1 MRRVFDR
8 GLSGNSHEM
17 TIDDGSSGFGASRV
31 IREYAKL
38 LQANAPVY
46 VALGVLTSVAKGG
59 RPCTRSSDRFLAR
72 HGRPILFVLCCAN
85 LRLSGLNVLIEL
97 RLENYAVIDNLVVEF
112 GHGLNL
118 LTGETGAGKSI
129 LIDALAL
136 LLGEKASSDV
146 IRGGADRAVV
156 AAVFEEEGPD
166 GDALAKILEANGLDE
181 SDDGSLI
188 LRREI
193 ASGGKGRV
201 FVNNQPATVAVLR
214 LLAPHLAVIHA
225 QNESILSFDGAAR
238 LELLDSFAGSRF
250 DTVANAFAAWK
261 RVRTRIDELER
272 GEQDRL
278 RLVDLWIFQKREID
292 EGRLQSGED
301 EKLETE
307 KRVLA
312 NAEKIYNAAM
322 NAFDLLYEGSGST
335 ASSLRAAHKQ
345 IEELARYEPKFQE
358 ALEALQ
364 TARISVEDVG
374 ATVRDYAGGIH
385 ASPEH
390 LAQVEDRLALLE
402 RLKRKY
408 GPTLDEVIQFGADV
422 ARKLSEVENKDEIL
436 RRLRSE
442 LAQAGQDYLS
452 AAQALS
458 KSRTS
463 AARRLER
470 LVEAE
475 VNDLAMKSAFRIE
488 MTTST
493 EESGWTSSGIDQVL
507 YMISTNP
514 GEPLRQ
520 LENIA
525 SGGELSRVM
534 LALKASVESG
544 TESSREREKRS
555 DSSAR
560 RKREKTSQKTLVFDE
575 IDTGIGGRAA
585 EAVGKKLKTLARA
598 HQVLCVT
605 HLPQI
610 ATFGDHHYVI
620 DKKESGGRTKTS
632 IRPVTGEERTEEVA
646 RMLSGAKLT
655 ETSRKHAEQ
664 MIKAN
669 G

>member
-1 MRRVFDR
+1 
-8 GLSGNSHEM
+8 
-17 TIDDGSSGFGASRV
+17 
-31 IREYAKL
+31 
-38 LQANAPVY
+38 
-46 VALGVLTSVAKGG
+46 
-59 RPCTRSSDRFLAR
+59 
-72 HGRPILFVLCCAN
+72 
-85 LRLSGLNVLIEL
+85 VLIEI
-97 RLENYAVIDNLVVEF
+97 RLENYAVIDTLAVEF
-112 GHGLNL
+112 GPGLNL

-129 LIDALAL
+129 LVDALAL
-136 LLGEKASSDV
+136 LLGDKASSEV
-146 IRGGADRAVV
+146 IRTGAERAVV
-156 AAVFEEEGPD
+156 AAVFESEGAAEKPV
-166 GDALAKILEANGLDE
+166 AKILEANGLDE

-193 ASGGKGRV
+193 AAGGKGRV

-214 LLAPHLAVIHA
+214 LLAPHLATIHA
-225 QNESILSFDGAAR
+225 QNESILAFDGPAR
-238 LELLDSFAGSRF
+238 LGLLDTFAGSQLEPV
-250 DTVANAFAAWK
+250 DAAFAEW
-261 RVRTRIDELER
+261 RQIHSRIEELQR
-272 GEQDRL
+272 GEQDKL
-278 RLVDLWIFQKREID
+278 RLVDLWIFQKREI
-292 EGRLQSGED
+292 EEARLQSGED
-301 EKLETE
+301 EQLEGE

-312 NAEKIYNAAM
+312 NAERIYNAAM
-322 NAFDLLYEGSGST
+322 NAFDLLYEGNGST
-335 ASSLRAAHKQ
+335 ASSLRAAQKQ
-345 IEELARYEPKFQE
+345 VEELTRYEPKFQE
-358 ALEALQ
+358 ALAALE

-390 LAQVEDRLALLE
+390 LAQVEDRLALLD

-408 GPTLDEVIQFGADV
+408 GPTLDEVVAFGEDV

-436 RRLRSE
+436 RQLRGE
-442 LAQAGQDYLS
+442 LA
-452 AAQALS
+452 AAATGFLRVARALS
-458 KSRTS
+458 KKRAE
-463 AARRLER
+463 AARKLEK

-475 VNDLAMKSAFRIE
+475 INDLAMKSAFRIE
-488 MTTST
+488 MTSS
-493 EESGWTSSGIDQVL
+493 EEEGNWTGSGIDQVV

-520 LENIA
+520 LEHIA

-534 LALKASVESG
+534 LALKASVEAGDSAVGGKRARREVKVPTLPQKTREGWG
-544 TESSREREKRS
+544 TRDEGGSQVPTSRRGREKWGTQR
-555 DSSAR
+555 
-560 RKREKTSQKTLVFDE
+560 TLVFDE

-585 EAVGKKLKTLARA
+585 EAVGKKLKSLARS

-620 DKKESGGRTKTS
+620 EKKESSGRTRTG
-632 IRPVTGEERTEEVA
+632 IRVVTGEERTEEVA

>member
-1 MRRVFDR
+1 
-8 GLSGNSHEM
+8 
-17 TIDDGSSGFGASRV
+17 
-31 IREYAKL
+31 
-38 LQANAPVY
+38 
-46 VALGVLTSVAKGG
+46 VLV
-59 RPCTRSSDRFLAR
+59 
-72 HGRPILFVLCCAN
+72 
-85 LRLSGLNVLIEL
+85 EL
-97 RLENYAVIDNLVVEF
+97 RLENYAVIDNLAVEF

-136 LLGEKASSDV
+136 LLGDKASSEV
-146 IRGGADRAVV
+146 IRADAERAVV
-156 AAVFEEEGPD
+156 SAVFEVEG
-166 GDALAKILEANGLDE
+166 AAEKSVSKILAGNGLDLDMDKDE
-181 SDDGSLI
+181 SGDGSDVPGSII

-193 ASGGKGRV
+193 AAGGKGRV

-225 QNESILSFDGAAR
+225 QNESILAFDGPAR
-238 LELLDSFAGSRF
+238 LALLD
-250 DTVANAFAAWK
+250 AFTASELEPVETAFSAW
-261 RVRTRIDELER
+261 RQIRSRIDELER

-278 RLVDLWIFQKREID
+278 RLVDLWIFQKREIED
-292 EGRLQSGED
+292 ARLQVGED
-301 EKLETE
+301 EGLETE

-335 ASSLRAAHKQ
+335 ASSLRAAQKQ

-358 ALEALQ
+358 ALASLE

-390 LAQVEDRLALLE
+390 LAQVEDRLALLD

-408 GPTLDEVIQFGADV
+408 GPTLDEVIQFGAEV
-422 ARKLSEVENKDEIL
+422 ARKLAEVENKDEIVKQL
-436 RRLRSE
+436 RAE
-442 LAQAGQDYLS
+442 LARAEKAYLED
-452 AAQALS
+452 ARELS
-458 KSRTS
+458 KKRTD
-463 AARRLER
+463 AGRKLER

-475 VNDLAMKSAFRIE
+475 INDLAMKATFRIGV
-488 MTTST
+488 TTLDDQAN
-493 EESGWTSSGIDQVL
+493 WTSSGIDQIVYL
-507 YMISTNP
+507 IATNT
-514 GEPLRQ
+514 GEPLRP
-520 LENIA
+520 LEHIA

-534 LALKASVESG
+534 LALKASVDAVKVSTPSTSSG
-544 TESSREREKRS
+544 Q
-555 DSSAR
+555 AL
-560 RKREKTSQKTLVFDE
+560 SQKTREGWGNRSRGTRDKKHSQRTMVFDE

-585 EAVGKKLKTLARA
+585 EAVGKKLKALSRTN
-598 HQVLCVT
+598 QVLCVT

-620 DKKESGGRTKTS
+620 EKKESGGRARTS
-632 IRPVTGEERTEEVA
+632 IRAVTGEERTEEVA

-669 G
+669 A

>member
-1 MRRVFDR
+1 
-8 GLSGNSHEM
+8 
-17 TIDDGSSGFGASRV
+17 
-31 IREYAKL
+31 
-38 LQANAPVY
+38 
-46 VALGVLTSVAKGG
+46 
-59 RPCTRSSDRFLAR
+59 
-72 HGRPILFVLCCAN
+72 
-85 LRLSGLNVLIEL
+85 VLIEM

-112 GHGLNL
+112 GQGLNL

-129 LIDALAL
+129 LVDALAL
-136 LLGEKASSDV
+136 LLGDKASSDV
-146 IRGGADRAVV
+146 IRAGAERAVV
-156 AAVFEEEGPD
+156 SAVFEAGGAVEKL
-166 GDALAKILEANGLDE
+166 LAGILEQNGLDE

-188 LRREI
+188 VRREI
-193 ASGGKGRV
+193 SAGGKGRV

-214 LLAPHLAVIHA
+214 LLAPHLATIHA
-225 QNESILSFDGAAR
+225 QNESILSFDGPAR
-238 LELLDSFAGSRF
+238 LGLLDAFAGSQLEG
-250 DTVANAFAAWK
+250 VEAGFAAWK
-261 RVRTRIDELER
+261 QICARIEELER

-278 RLVDLWIFQKREID
+278 RLVDLWIFQKREI
-292 EGRLQSGED
+292 EEARLESGED
-301 EKLETE
+301 ERLETE

-322 NAFDLLYEGSGST
+322 NAFDLLYEGNGST
-335 ASSLRAAHKQ
+335 ASSLRAAQKQ
-345 IEELARYEPKFQE
+345 VEELVRYEPKFQDALA
-358 ALEALQ
+358 ALE

-390 LAQVEDRLALLE
+390 LAQVEDRLALLD

-408 GPTLDEVIQFGADV
+408 GPTLEEVIQFGADV

-436 RRLRSE
+436 RGLRGE
-442 LAQAGQDYLS
+442 LAKAAAEYLRW
-452 AAQALS
+452 ARALS
-458 KSRTS
+458 KKRAE
-463 AARRLER
+463 AARRLEK

-475 VNDLAMKSAFRIE
+475 INDLAMKSAFRIE
-488 MTTST
+488 ISTS
-493 EESGWTSSGIDQVL
+493 EESAGWTGSGIDQVV

-520 LENIA
+520 LEHIA

-534 LALKASVESG
+534 LALKASVEAG
-544 TESSREREKRS
+544 KTPIPRKDREKRGTQ
-555 DSSAR
+555 R
-560 RKREKTSQKTLVFDE
+560 TLVFDE

-585 EAVGKKLKTLARA
+585 EAVGKKLKSLSRSN
-598 HQVLCVT
+598 QVLCVT

-610 ATFGDHHYVI
+610 ATFGDHHYVVEKKEG
-620 DKKESGGRTKTS
+620 KKESGGRTRTT
-632 IRPVTGEERTEEVA
+632 IRAVTGEERTEEVA